1 MTTHTK
7 GDEPGPADAPAQLT
21 AADTK
26 TVALVTGA
34 NKGLGRETVR
44 RLSERD
50 WRVFLTARDRERG
63 TQAADALGVE
73 FVQLDVTSDD
83 SVAAAA
89 ETVAMRA
96 GRLDVLVNNAGIGGP
111 RMDPADMGAD
121 LLQVMYEANVFGPVR
136 VTHAFLPLL
145 RKSEH
150 PRIVMV
156 SSALASLTYAGD
168 PARPESGFLSLDYA
182 SSKAALNMIVSQ
194 YARALPGFK
203 VNAADPGNPATDMN
217 QHTGMHTVAEAAESV
232 IRLATLDREGPT
244 GGFFDRNGPVPW

>member
-1 MTTHTK
+1 MA
-7 GDEPGPADAPAQLT
+7 ADAPA

-44 RLSERD
+44 RLSEQG
-50 WRVFLTARDRERG
+50 WRVFLTARDHERG
-63 TQAADALGVE
+63 TRAADALGVE

-111 RMDPADMGAD
+111 LMDPADMGAD
-121 LLQVMYEANVFGPVR
+121 LLRVLYEANVFGPVR
-136 VTHAFLPLL
+136 VTRAFLRLL
-145 RKSEH
+145 RESEH

-156 SSALASLTYAGD
+156 SSALASLTYACD

-217 QHTGMHTVAEAAESV
+217 HHTGMDTVADAAEAV

>member
-1 MTTHTK
+1 MTT
-7 GDEPGPADAPAQLT
+7 DAN
-21 AADTK
+21 

-44 RLSERD
+44 CLAKRG

-63 TQAADALGVE
+63 TRAADDLGVE

-89 ETVAMRA
+89 RTVGDRA
-96 GRLDVLVNNAGIGGP
+96 GRLDVLVNNAGVGGP
-111 RMDPADMGAD
+111 PSHPADMGAD
-121 LLQVMYEANVFGPVR
+121 LLRVLYEVNVFGPVR

-145 RKSEH
+145 RESDH

-156 SSALASLTYAGD
+156 SSGLASLSRASD
-168 PARPESGFLSLDYA
+168 PARPESGFLALDYA
-182 SSKAALNMIVSQ
+182 SSKTALNMIVSQ

-217 QHTGMHTVAEAAESV
+217 HHTGMHTVEEAAESV
-232 IRLATLDREGPT
+232 VRLATLDREGPS
-244 GGFFDRNGPVPW
+244 GGFFDANGPVPW

>member
-1 MTTHTK
+1 MT
-7 GDEPGPADAPAQLT
+7 DM
-21 AADTK
+21 K

-44 RLSERD
+44 RLAGRE
-50 WRVFLTARDRERG
+50 WLVLLAARDRERG
-63 TQAADALGVE
+63 MHAADTLAGEGLDVE
-73 FVQLDVTSDD
+73 FVELDVTSDE
-83 SVAAAA
+83 SVAAAVKA
-89 ETVAMRA
+89 VA
-96 GRLDVLVNNAGIGGP
+96 GRVDHLDVLVNNAGVGGP
-111 RMDPADMGAD
+111 LLDPADMGAD
-121 LLQVMYEANVFGPVR
+121 ALRELYEVNVFGQVR

-145 RKSEH
+145 RKSEQ

-156 SSALASLTYAGD
+156 SSGLASLTHAGD
-168 PARPESGFLSLDYA
+168 PTRPESGFLALDYA

-217 QHTGMHTVAEAAESV
+217 HHTGVHTVAEGADAI
-232 IRLATLDREGPT
+232 IRLATLDPDGPT